1 MDVLEY
7 RSISLDD
14 EYDDYFN
21 DGVSWSRVY
30 EYPLVMN
37 MINKYIGYNKEHLI
51 HNTSWGYKGIHVTF
65 KDFLDNRYDNV
76 IHSDIKRSRLPKTMR
91 MDILRPPPHE
101 FVGHFD
107 VVLNISTM
115 EHIVHDHVKI
125 FKNLLSQVRDGGLLI
140 ITFDLPILKLDVFD
154 ELFNMEFTTGGVSVT
169 NVNSKVPFP
178 RKGELSCGIMVVR
191 K

>member
-7 RSISLDD
+7 RSITLDD

-21 DGVSWSRVY
+21 DGLSWSRVY

-37 MINKYIGYNKEHLI
+37 MINKYIGYNKDHLI
-51 HNTSWGYKGIHVTF
+51 HNTSWGYKDIHITF
-65 KDFLDNRYDNV
+65 KDFLDDRYDNV
-76 IHSDIKRSRLPKTMR
+76 VHSDIKRSRLPKTIL
-91 MDILRPPPHE
+91 MDILRYPPPK

-115 EHIVHDHVKI
+115 EHILHNHVKI
-125 FKNLLSQVRDGGLLI
+125 FNNLLSQVRDGGLVI
-140 ITFDLPILKLDVFD
+140 ITFDLPILQLDVFN
-154 ELFNMEFTTGGVSVT
+154 ELFNMKFKTDGVSVT
-169 NVNSKVPFP
+169 NVNSKVPFK
-178 RKGELSCGIMVVR
+178 RKSELSCGIMVVR